1 MSSDSNFVK
10 QNQIIV
16 RQIQIQSK
24 INQMESDSC
33 NLDRCFYS
41 RYIKQIHVQIKLTK
55 PKFTRLQVH
64 GNRIQRTQTR
74 NPKLLTHLRSKFLQ
88 FFPPQLYASRNL
100 SEVILKQAYICCN
113 LNSTKSDGDRRKR
126 CSRKD
131 SWRQLERAS
140 SVSERNFRRQT
151 CH

>member
-16 RQIQIQSK
+16 KQIQIQSK
-24 INQMESDSC
+24 INQMESDSS

-74 NPKLLTHLRSKFLQ
+74 NPKLLTHLRSKLLQ
-88 FFPPQLYASRNL
+88 FFPLRLYASRNL

-113 LNSTKSDGDRRKR
+113 LNPTKSDGVHRKR
-126 CSRKD
+126 YSRKD
-131 SWRQLERAS
+131 S
-140 SVSERNFRRQT
+140 
-151 CH
+151 